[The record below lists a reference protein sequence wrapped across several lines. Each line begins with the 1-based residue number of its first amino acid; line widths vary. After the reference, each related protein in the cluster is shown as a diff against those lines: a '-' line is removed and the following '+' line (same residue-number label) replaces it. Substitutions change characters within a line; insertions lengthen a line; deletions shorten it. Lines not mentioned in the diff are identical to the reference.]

1 VVSNSPAWAGPL
13 PVDDPSPIV
22 ELRHVLVEAGFDG
35 PTVRDALGAE
45 GQMLARPGETPVLRR
60 RLAGIEPLGTIATL
74 FVLGSAVP
82 EAAAR
87 RAFAPLALER
97 VERLGLVVSA
107 GGLVTPR
114 VRLVPHDDVLIVSD
128 IPDQAEDQHDHV
140 AGIHNPSVTLAHL
153 TIRRPV
159 ETALDLGTGSG
170 IQAILAAR
178 HSARVVATDLSERAL
193 NFATFNALLNGA
205 EGIEFRAGSFF
216 APVDGERFGLL
227 TCNPPYVIS
236 PETAYLFRDSGLAGD
251 TVSQELVRDAPAVLS
266 DGGFGSMLVSWIQPP
281 GEDWSQPLRRWLEG
295 SGCDA
300 ILLNYGTQDPLTHA
314 SNWTRDRYANDA
326 DGFEEVLARWLEY
339 LAGLGAEGIG
349 YGAAV
354 LRRRESGAN
363 WVRAY
368 DLPPAGLRRS
378 SDHLLR
384 MFDAV
389 DFLSGVAGD
398 AALLAERFALTE
410 CAEVEQ
416 RVSLRSGVWSIERI
430 EVRLDDG
437 LRFRA
442 GIDPLIAH
450 LLAGLDGRRT
460 LAEVADELAA
470 TQNLDRASLAERAV
484 PVAREMFELGF
495 LERGTD
501 RHLAS

>member
-1 VVSNSPAWAGPL
+1 MTSKSPVWAGPL
-13 PVDDPSPIV
+13 AVDDPSPIA

-45 GQMLARPGETPVLRR
+45 GQMLARPGDTPVLRR
-60 RLAGIEPLGTIATL
+60 RLAGIEPLGTLATL
-74 FVLGSAVP
+74 FVLGSPVP
-82 EAAAR
+82 EPAAR
-87 RAFAPLALER
+87 RVFEPSSVER
-97 VERLGLVVSA
+97 VERLGLVESA
-107 GGLVTPR
+107 GGLVSPR
-114 VRLVPHDDVLIVSD
+114 VRLVPHDDLLIVSD
-128 IPDQAEDQHDHV
+128 VPDEAEEQPDHV

-159 ETALDLGTGSG
+159 ETALDVGTGSG

-193 NFATFNALLNGA
+193 NFATFNAVLNGA
-205 EGIEFRAGSFF
+205 EGIEFRAGSVFEP
-216 APVDGERFGLL
+216 AAGERFGLL

-251 TVSQELVRDAPAVLS
+251 TVSRELIRDAPAVLA
-266 DGGFGSMLVSWIQPP
+266 GGAFGSMLVSWIHTP
-281 GEDWSQPLRRWLEG
+281 GEDWSATLRTWLEG
-295 SGCDA
+295 NGCDA

-314 SNWTRDRYANDA
+314 SSWTRDRYANDA
-326 DGFEEVLARWLEY
+326 EGFEKALTRWLDY
-339 LAGLGAEGIG
+339 LGGLGAEGVG
-349 YGAAV
+349 YGAVV
-354 LRRRESGAN
+354 LRRRESGRN

-384 MFDAV
+384 IFDAV
-389 DFLSGVAGD
+389 DFLSGLD
-398 AALLAERFALTE
+398 DDRALLAERFVLTE

-416 RVSLRSGVWSIERI
+416 RVSLRSGEWSIERI

-442 GIDPLIAH
+442 GVDPLIAH

-460 LAEVADELAA
+460 LAEVTEELATA
-470 TQNLDRASLAERAV
+470 QNLDRASLAERAV

-495 LERGTD
+495 LER
-501 RHLAS
+501 

>member
-1 VVSNSPAWAGPL
+1 MTSNSPAWAGPL
-13 PVDDPSPIV
+13 AVDDPSPIA

-35 PTVRDALGAE
+35 PAVREALGAE
-45 GQMLARPGETPVLRR
+45 GQMIARPGDTPVLQR
-60 RLAGIEPLGTIATL
+60 RLAEIEPLGTIASL
-74 FVLGSAVP
+74 FVLGSPVL
-82 EAAAR
+82 ESAAR
-87 RAFAPLALER
+87 RALEPSSLEQ
-97 VERLGLVVSA
+97 VERLGLVESA

-114 VRLVPHDDVLIVSD
+114 VRLIPHDDLLIVSD
-128 IPDQAEDQHDHV
+128 IPDEAEEQPDHV

-159 ETALDLGTGSG
+159 ETALDVGTGSG

-178 HSARVVATDLSERAL
+178 HSARVVATDLSGRAL
-193 NFATFNALLNGA
+193 NFATFNALLNNA
-205 EGIEFRAGSFF
+205 EGIEFRAGSYFEP
-216 APVDGERFGLL
+216 AAGEHFGVL

-251 TVSQELVRDAPAVLS
+251 TVSRELIRDAPAVLTG
-266 DGGFGSMLVSWIQPP
+266 GGFGSMLVSWIHAP
-281 GEDWSQPLRRWLEG
+281 GEDWSARLRTWLEG

-314 SNWTRDRYANDA
+314 SNWTRDRYANDVE
-326 DGFEEVLARWLEY
+326 GFEKALTRWLEY
-339 LAGLGAEGIG
+339 LAALGAEGIG
-349 YGAAV
+349 YGAVV
-354 LRRRESGAN
+354 LRRRESARN

-384 MFDAV
+384 IFDAV
-389 DFLSGVAGD
+389 DFLANLGD
-398 AALLAERFALTE
+398 DRALLAERFVLTE
-410 CAEVEQ
+410 YAEVEQ
-416 RVSLRSGVWSIERI
+416 RVSLRSGEWSIDRI

-442 GIDPLIAH
+442 AVDPLIAH

-460 LAEVADELAA
+460 LAEVAEELATA
-470 TQNLDRASLAERAV
+470 QNLDRASLAERAV

-495 LERGTD
+495 LER
-501 RHLAS
+501 